1 MLKKDI
7 WRRIRGQRMVA
18 GRSWKKAIE
27 VKLAGDPGDTV
38 DISYLFLE
46 TTGMDS
52 LKENRHDMVR
62 VRLGVCRDG
71 SERKHDLSLIHTCT
85 GSRTLERT
93 HTRTHCV
100 CGEWVVGDERG
111 GEEKRNMRWISDG
124 VRTTDVFGICPMSFR

>member
-1 MLKKDI
+1 
-7 WRRIRGQRMVA
+7 MVA

-62 VRLGVCRDG
+62 VRLGVANFKK
-71 SERKHDLSLIHTCT
+71 SH
-85 GSRTLERT
+85 SRESANKGPREA
-93 HTRTHCV
+93 HV
-100 CGEWVVGDERG
+100 P
-111 GEEKRNMRWISDG
+111 G
-124 VRTTDVFGICPMSFR
+124 V